1 MTKYQILTLNNISH
15 QALLR
20 FTPDRYIV
28 GKHVDHPDAI
38 LVRSH
43 DMHAMKIPT
52 TVKAIGR
59 AGTGTNNIPVAAM
72 SDRGVPVFNAPGAN
86 ANAVRELVLAAL
98 LIGARNLVPALRFVG
113 ELPRDATDFEARV
126 EEGKKQFAG
135 IELPH
140 RTLGIVGLGA
150 IGALV
155 ADTALKLGM
164 KVVGYDPEITVDE
177 FGTTWPVGLRIEDTA
192 KVDLFDC
199 IFATTHAKVVVISA
213 PLAL

>member
-1 MTKYQILTLNNISH
+1 MTTFRILTLNNISH

-20 FTPDRYIV
+20 FTPDRYAV
-28 GKHVDHPDAI
+28 GKHVEHPDAI

-43 DMHAMKIPT
+43 DMHAMTIPA

-59 AGTGTNNIPVAAM
+59 AGAGTNNIPVAAM

-126 EEGKKQFAG
+126 E
-135 IELPH
+135 
-140 RTLGIVGLGA
+140 
-150 IGALV
+150 
-155 ADTALKLGM
+155 
-164 KVVGYDPEITVDE
+164 
-177 FGTTWPVGLRIEDTA
+177 
-192 KVDLFDC
+192 
-199 IFATTHAKVVVISA
+199 
-213 PLAL
+213 

>member
-20 FTPDRYIV
+20 FTPDRYSV
-28 GKHVDHPDAI
+28 GKHVEHPDAI

-43 DMHAMKIPT
+43 DMHSMAIPPS
-52 TVKAIGR
+52 VRAIGR
-59 AGTGTNNIPVAAM
+59 AGAGTNNIPVAAM

-98 LIGARNLVPALRFVG
+98 LIAARNLVPALRFVG
-113 ELPRDATDFEARV
+113 ELPPDAADFETRV

-164 KVVGYDPEITVDE
+164 KVIGYDPEITVDAA
-177 FGTTWPVGLRIEDTA
+177 WRLQ
-192 KVDLFDC
+192 
-199 IFATTHAKVVVISA
+199 SA
-213 PLAL
+213 VRKAHTIDGFPTE